1 MAWRRGANQEGME
14 GGQRLWFGSL
24 RCFLQ
29 VLQALQFLSLWVV
42 AESQIN
48 VSKSAESCVY
58 K

>member
-1 MAWRRGANQEGME
+1 MSWRRGANQEGME
-14 GGQRLWFGSL
+14 GVQRLWFSSL

-29 VLQALQFLSLWVV
+29 VLQALQFLLLWVV

-48 VSKSAESCVY
+48 VSKSAESCGY